1 MIVLKL
7 NFKFKPLPLLIYSYM
22 ALPFI
27 IFSFFMK
34 WYFAV
39 PAALITAVSVF
50 LASSD
55 SEAVDKIEISSSD
68 MGKIIG
74 GCIFIILLVA
84 LSGIGGVLWQT
95 QDHSS
100 RNGIFNALVEMPW
113 PPKGVTAK
121 GSTVGL
127 CYYIGFWLPAAVVG
141 KLTNLTV
148 GYIFQMVWA
157 SLGIGL
163 IWLLICSFHKKVVIY
178 PLVIVLFFSGLDS
191 IGYLIVTHMYKVTR
205 LQSGNWAS
213 FGGVPPFCYH
223 IEWWARYFQFSS
235 HITQL
240 FWVFNQALPVWLSTI
255 VLIAEKNNKN
265 LVFIMGL
272 TLLSSTLPFVG
283 LIPIFVWCAFA
294 KRGKG
299 LFDRK
304 FTLNI
309 DKPLFSMFTIQ
320 NVFGGGTT
328 GILSFLYLSGNI
340 ASSATGSASGTAK
353 AASHFSF
360 APFAVMLVIML
371 FLYFFFYK
379 ESFIRPSALV
389 SAVPILFI
397 SYMFSKL
404 SQTKSVYYLL
414 FIIFELLII
423 AILVF
428 PRYGQTSIYY
438 IVLFSLLIIPFFKV
452 GKSIDFCMRASIPL
466 LFVMSLFAAFSLED
480 YLKNKKKALAA
491 ALAAVLMIGALT
503 PMHEI
508 TRTVYVSAREIAEN
522 GKIKNP
528 SASSK
533 RILSLPNF
541 TAKTDSGVFFKYLA
555 K

>member
-1 MIVLKL
+1 MIFLKL

-39 PAALITAVSVF
+39 PAALITALSVF

-55 SEAVDKIEISSSD
+55 SEAVDKIEISPSD
-68 MGKIIG
+68 SGKIIG

-84 LSGIGGVLWQT
+84 LSGIGGVLWQN

-100 RNGIFNALVEMPW
+100 RNGLFNALVEMPW
-113 PPKGVTAK
+113 PPKGVSAK
-121 GSTVGL
+121 GDAVGL

-148 GYIFQMVWA
+148 GYIFQIIWA

-163 IWLLICSFHKKVVIY
+163 IWLLICSFHKKIVIY
-178 PLVIVLFFSGLDS
+178 PLAIVLFFSGLDS
-191 IGYLIVTHMYKVTR
+191 IGYLIVTHIFDVTR

-213 FGGVPPFCYH
+213 FGQIPPFCSH
-223 IEWWARYFQFSS
+223 IEWWARYYQFSS

-255 VLIAEKNNKN
+255 LLIAEKNNKN

-283 LIPIFVWCAFA
+283 LIPIFFWCAFA
-294 KRGKG
+294 KRGSG
-299 LFDRK
+299 LFERK

-309 DKPLFSMFTIQ
+309 DKPLFSLFTVQ

-340 ASSATGSASGTAK
+340 SSSSAGSASGAAK

-360 APFAVMLVIML
+360 APFAVMLVLML

-379 ESFIRPSALV
+379 ESFIRPSALAAV
-389 SAVPILFI
+389 VPIIII
-397 SYMFSKL
+397 SYLFSKL
-404 SQTKSVYYLL
+404 DQTKSVYYLL
-414 FIIFELLII
+414 FIIFEVLII
-423 AILVF
+423 SILVF
-428 PRYGQTSIYY
+428 PRFGQTSIFY

-452 GKSIDFCMRASIPL
+452 GKSIDFCMRASIPA
-466 LFVMSLFAAFSLED
+466 LFVMSLFASFSLDD
-480 YLKNKKKALAA
+480 YLKNKKKALATV
-491 ALAAVLMIGALT
+491 LAAVLLIGALT

-508 TRTVYVSAREIAEN
+508 TRTVYISAREIAKN
-522 GKIKNP
+522 GKIENS
-528 SASSK
+528 SASAK
-533 RILSLPNF
+533 RIFNVNNF